1 MLINLNS
8 FQFLNAVNSMWLTM
22 RPVPGALKINWQIY
36 DTQEELLSSYWR
48 NPLAMPL
55 ALVFH
60 NDDPLNGQLNYE
72 IRTNPSFFIAPLTN
86 QLYSSPVSCR
96 ETDSYWSSMIPMG
109 ATRFIDEMGDS
120 CPVNQYY
127 YSGFIALQ
135 TLLDYTKIS
144 VRSFEYSQL

>member
-1 MLINLNS
+1 
-8 FQFLNAVNSMWLTM
+8 MWLSM
-22 RPVPGALKINWQIY
+22 RPEPGVLKINWQIY

-48 NPLAMPL
+48 RPLAMPL

-60 NDDPLNGQLNYE
+60 NDDPINGQLNYE

-86 QLYSSPVSCR
+86 ELYSSPVSCR
-96 ETDSYWSSMIPMG
+96 ETDTDNIISSSMIP
-109 ATRFIDEMGDS
+109 IDMGDS

-144 VRSFEYSQL
+144 VSRHA